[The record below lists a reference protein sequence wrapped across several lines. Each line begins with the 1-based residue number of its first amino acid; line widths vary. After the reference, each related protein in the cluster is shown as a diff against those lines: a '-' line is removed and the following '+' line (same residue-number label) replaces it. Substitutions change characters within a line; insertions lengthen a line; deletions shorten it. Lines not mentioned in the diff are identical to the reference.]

1 MLPTYAQK
9 YAPPVAARRETAVDV
24 LSDVLGT
31 ERKLLEE
38 LMHVMRK
45 QRAAVAADDLQ
56 ALDDSVFATYRVLA
70 TLGEARRRRKSVNRL
85 LGGAEDMNVNDLE
98 EILGDRA
105 TPAVIAAR
113 DALQDAAVSLS
124 HEVDI
129 NKQVLKAAMDS
140 GNDYV
145 HKLFGSASQPSTT
158 YAAPVSNGVPA
169 PSPAVPVMRAPIAR
183 LTPAMVPTQARF
195 LDRSV

>member
-1 MLPTYAQK
+1 MLPTYAPK
-9 YAPPVAARRETAVDV
+9 YAPAVPRRETAIEV

-31 ERKLLEE
+31 ERRLLEE
-38 LMHVMRK
+38 LMTVMQQ

-70 TLGEARRRRKSVNRL
+70 TLGEARRRRKTVNRL
-85 LGGAEDMNVNDLE
+85 LGGDEDMNVNDLE

-105 TPAVIAAR
+105 TPTVIDAR
-113 DALQDAAVSLS
+113 NALQDAAVSLS
-124 HEVDI
+124 HEVDV
-129 NKQVLKAAMDS
+129 NKQVLRTALDN

-145 HKLFGSASQPSTT
+145 QKLFGASQAPAAT
-158 YAAPVSNGVPA
+158 YLAPAA
-169 PSPAVPVMRAPIAR
+169 SPAAHALRPTTAR
-183 LTPAMVPTQARF
+183 LTPAMVPTAPRF

>member
-1 MLPTYAQK
+1 MLPTYAPK
-9 YAPPVAARRETAVDV
+9 YAPTAPRRETAVEV

-31 ERKLLEE
+31 ERRLLEE
-38 LMHVMRK
+38 LMLVMQK

-56 ALDDSVFATYRVLA
+56 SLDDSVFATYRVLA

-105 TPAVIAAR
+105 TPAVIDAR
-113 DALQDAAVSLS
+113 NALQDAAVSLS
-124 HEVDI
+124 REVDI
-129 NKQVLKAAMDS
+129 NKQVLRTAMDN

-145 HKLFGSASQPSTT
+145 QKLFGTTEPAATYVAPMMASS
-158 YAAPVSNGVPA
+158 
-169 PSPAVPVMRAPIAR
+169 SPALRPTTAR
-183 LTPAMVPTQARF
+183 LTPAMVPTAPRF

>member
-1 MLPTYAQK
+1 MLPTYAPK
-9 YAPPVAARRETAVDV
+9 YAPAVPRRETAIEV

-31 ERKLLEE
+31 ERRLLEE
-38 LMHVMRK
+38 LMNVMRQ

-70 TLGEARRRRKSVNRL
+70 TLGEARRRRKTVNRL

-98 EILGDRA
+98 DILGDRA
-105 TPAVIAAR
+105 TPTLIDAR
-113 DALQDAAVSLS
+113 NALQDAAVSLS

-129 NKQVLKAAMDS
+129 NKQVLHTAMDN

-145 HKLFGSASQPSTT
+145 QKLFGGSQPPSATYVAPTGSGAAHALRATT
-158 YAAPVSNGVPA
+158 
-169 PSPAVPVMRAPIAR
+169 AR
-183 LTPAMVPTQARF
+183 LTPAMVPTTPRF

>member
-1 MLPTYAQK
+1 MLPTYAPQHA
-9 YAPPVAARRETAVDV
+9 YPSPRRETAIDV

-31 ERKLLEE
+31 EQRLLEE
-38 LMHVMRK
+38 LMNVMRK
-45 QRAAVAADDLQ
+45 QRAAVAADDLE

-98 EILGDRA
+98 EILGSRA
-105 TPAVIAAR
+105 TPEVIVAR
-113 DALQDAAVSLS
+113 NALQDAAALLS
-124 HEVDI
+124 REVDI
-129 NKQVLKAAMDS
+129 NKQVLRTAMDN

-145 HKLFGSASQPSTT
+145 QKLFGTQQA
-158 YAAPVSNGVPA
+158 
-169 PSPAVPVMRAPIAR
+169 PAVTYVAPQLPAATR
-183 LTPAMVPTQARF
+183 TTPTQVPTVARF

>member
-1 MLPTYAQK
+1 MLPTYAPK
-9 YAPPVAARRETAVDV
+9 YAPVTPRRETAVEV

-31 ERKLLEE
+31 ERRLLEE
-38 LMHVMRK
+38 LVLVMRR

-105 TPAVIAAR
+105 TPDVIAAR
-113 DALQDAAVSLS
+113 NALQDMAAALS
-124 HEVDI
+124 REVDT
-129 NKQVLKAAMDS
+129 NKQVLRSAMDN

-145 HKLFGSASQPSTT
+145 QKLFGAPQPSPT
-158 YAAPVSNGVPA
+158 YTAPFNSSS
-169 PSPAVPVMRAPIAR
+169 SPALRPTTAR
-183 LTPAMVPTQARF
+183 LTPAMVPTTPRF

>member
-1 MLPTYAQK
+1 MLPTYAPK
-9 YAPPVAARRETAVDV
+9 YAPTTPRRETAVEV

-38 LMHVMRK
+38 LVQVMQR
-45 QRAAVAADDLQ
+45 QRAAVGADDLQ

-85 LGGAEDMNVNDLE
+85 LGGAEDMNVNELE
-98 EILGDRA
+98 DILGDRA
-105 TPAVIAAR
+105 TPALIAAR
-113 DALQDAAVSLS
+113 DALLTAATSLS
-124 HEVDI
+124 REVDA
-129 NKQVLKAAMDS
+129 NKQVLRTAMDN

-145 HKLFGSASQPSTT
+145 QKLFGGPQPTATYVAPHSAIS
-158 YAAPVSNGVPA
+158 
-169 PSPAVPVMRAPIAR
+169 SPALRPTTAR
-183 LTPAMVPTQARF
+183 LTPAMVPTAPRF

>member
-1 MLPTYAQK
+1 MLPTYAPK
-9 YAPPVAARRETAVDV
+9 YAPASPRRETAVEV

-38 LMHVMRK
+38 LMLVMQR

-85 LGGAEDMNVNDLE
+85 LGGEEDMNVNDLE
-98 EILGDRA
+98 DILGDRS
-105 TPAVIAAR
+105 TPDVISAR
-113 DALQDAAVSLS
+113 NALQDAAVSLS
-124 HEVDI
+124 REVDI
-129 NKQVLKAAMDS
+129 NKQVLKTAMDN
-140 GNDYV
+140 GNNHV
-145 HKLFGSASQPSTT
+145 QQLFGTGPAPAT
-158 YAAPVSNGVPA
+158 YAGPTVVNATGNAAALRPTT
-169 PSPAVPVMRAPIAR
+169 AR
-183 LTPAMVPTQARF
+183 LTPAMVPPAPRF